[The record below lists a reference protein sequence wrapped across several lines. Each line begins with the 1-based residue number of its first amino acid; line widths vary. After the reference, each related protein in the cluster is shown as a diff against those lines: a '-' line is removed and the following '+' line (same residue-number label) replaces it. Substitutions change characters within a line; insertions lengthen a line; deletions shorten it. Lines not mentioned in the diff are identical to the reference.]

1 MPALIEL
8 PPPPASAARVVGL
21 TEAEARARL
30 RHYGPNAVEPVVPDR
45 WWQVLLRQ
53 LRSLIV
59 LVLGGAAAF
68 SFAFQDHAEGLAILA
83 VIALNAGIG
92 FWLEWNAQASMA
104 ALRRLGLTTARVLRD
119 GRVCAVPTHHVTIGD
134 VLLVEAGE
142 VVAADAALFE
152 AQQLQVNE
160 SALTGESMPAGKVVD
175 PAIGDE
181 CAIQAADKS
190 PESTS
195 QLFKGTAVVN
205 GTGRAYVTGVGSG
218 TQLGEITQL
227 VQHAARSATPLEA
240 KLDRLAR
247 QLVYITVA
255 LAAGYVAL
263 GLLKGQPVFGL
274 LKIAIVL
281 AVAAI
286 PEGMSI
292 VATLALAFGMMRLA
306 RHNVLVKRLAAVET
320 LGSTD
325 VIFTDK
331 TGTLTQNQMAVQT
344 VWLPEGQ
351 LRFPLPDAADAADAT
366 GQPAAL
372 TGEAYQLLLRVA
384 VLCNNATYSPA
395 AAADALGDPLEVA
408 LLALAHGGSFDVPAA
423 QAHLR
428 LAEQPFNSDTRLMA
442 TLHRQPDGRAWVA
455 VKGAAEAVLQH
466 CTGQQLARGAQPIG
480 PAEQTE
486 WLNRANALAETG
498 LRVLALAY
506 RELPAEHEHK
516 HQPGWADE
524 LTWLGLVAFL
534 DPPRREVVPALEA
547 CQRAGIRVLMVTG
560 DHPAT
565 ARTVAHQVHLVKD
578 SDTTVVTG
586 DELESLLTR
595 PNGEGRHRLWQA
607 SVFARVSPAQKLDL
621 ISLYQ
626 QGGHVVAMTG
636 DGVNDAPALKKADIG
651 VAMGQ
656 RGTQVASEAAALV
669 LRDDS
674 FASIVVAVEQG
685 RIIFTNIRRFVLYL
699 VSCNLS
705 EILVVTAAGLLGHG
719 AGLLPLQILFLNLLT
734 DVFPALALG
743 VGKGSPRVMQ
753 HPPQDP
759 QGPIMRPGDWRL
771 AVAYAALMTVALLGA
786 DYLARYRLGL
796 TPAAANAVLFFGL
809 SAAQLVHVFNM
820 AGGRTSLKNNDILR
834 NRYVWLALALCA
846 GLIILAYVQ
855 PLLHRLL
862 GLQKLTPV
870 ALLLIA
876 GPAVITLV
884 FGQLLGRLMAGKRP
898 ASTTQAVG

>member
-1 MPALIEL
+1 MAELIEL
-8 PPPPASAARVVGL
+8 PPSPALAARVVGL
-21 TEAEARARL
+21 TEAEACERL
-30 RHYGPNAVEPVVPDR
+30 RRYGPNAVEPVLPDS

-53 LRSLIV
+53 FRSLIV
-59 LVLGGAAAF
+59 LVLGGAAGF
-68 SFAFQDHAEGLAILA
+68 SFAFHDYAEGFAILA
-83 VIALNAGIG
+83 VVVLNAGLG

-119 GRVCAVPTHHVTIGD
+119 GQVCAVPTPHVTIGD

-160 SALTGESMPAGKVVD
+160 SALTGESMPAGKAVA
-175 PAIGDE
+175 PATSDGCDIKSTDKLT
-181 CAIQAADKS
+181 DKS
-190 PESTS
+190 TEATS

-247 QLVYITVA
+247 QLVYITVG
-255 LAAGYVAL
+255 LAAAYVGI
-263 GLLKGQPVFGL
+263 GLAKGQPVFGL

-292 VATLALAFGMMRLA
+292 VATLALAYGMMRLA

-320 LGSTD
+320 LGGTD

-351 LRFPLPDAADAADAT
+351 LHFPPVAGAA
-366 GQPAAL
+366 GPAAL

-395 AAADALGDPLEVA
+395 SADAALGDPLEVA
-408 LLALAHGGSFDVPAA
+408 LLTLAHGGPFDVPAA
-423 QAHLR
+423 LADPR

-442 TLHRQPDGRAWVA
+442 TLHQLPGGRAWVA
-455 VKGAAEAVLQH
+455 VKGAAEAVLPH
-466 CTGQQLARGAQPIG
+466 CAAQQLASGAQSIG
-480 PAEQTE
+480 PAEHTE
-486 WLNRANALAETG
+486 WLHRANELAASG

-506 RELPAEHEHK
+506 RELPDE
-516 HQPGWADE
+516 HQPNWADE
-524 LTWLGLVAFL
+524 LTWLGMVAFL
-534 DPPRREVVPALEA
+534 DPPRPEVVPALEA

-565 ARTVAHQVHLVKD
+565 ALTVAHQVHLTTD

-586 DELESLLTR
+586 EELESLLAH
-595 PNGEGRHRLWQA
+595 PNGEGRRRLWQA

-626 QGGHVVAMTG
+626 QCGHVVAMTG

-651 VAMGQ
+651 VAMGR

-705 EILVVTAAGLLGHG
+705 EILVVMAAGLLGHG

-743 VGKGSPRVMQ
+743 VGRGSPRAMQ

-759 QGPIMRPGDWRL
+759 QGPIMRPGDWHL

-786 DYLARYRLGL
+786 DYLARHHFGL
-796 TPAAANAVLFFGL
+796 APAAANAVLFFGL
-809 SAAQLVHVFNM
+809 AAAQLAHVFNM
-820 AGGRTSLKNNDILR
+820 AGGHTPLWHNDILR
-834 NRYVWLALALCA
+834 NRYVWLALALCS
-846 GLIILAYVQ
+846 GLMVLAYVQ
-855 PLLHRLL
+855 PLLHHLL
-862 GLQKLTPV
+862 GLQKLTLV

-876 GPAVITLV
+876 GPAVVTLV
-884 FGQLLGRLMAGKRP
+884 LGQLLGRLLAGKRP
-898 ASTTQAVG
+898 ASNRPSS

>member
-1 MPALIEL
+1 MPELIE
-8 PPPPASAARVVGL
+8 PPPSPTIAARVVGL

-30 RHYGPNAVEPVVPDR
+30 QQYGPNAVEPVVPDS

-53 LRSLIV
+53 FRSLIV
-59 LVLGGAAAF
+59 LVLGAAAGF
-68 SFAFQDHAEGLAILA
+68 SFAFQDHAEGIAILA

-92 FWLEWNAQASMA
+92 FWLEWSAQASMT

-160 SALTGESMPAGKVVD
+160 SALTGESMPAGKAVD
-175 PAIGDE
+175 PAIGEGCDFKTTE
-181 CAIQAADKS
+181 AAC
-190 PESTS
+190 

-227 VQHAARSATPLEA
+227 VQHAARAATPLEA

-247 QLVYITVA
+247 QLVYITVG
-255 LAAGYVAL
+255 LAAAYVAI
-263 GLLKGQPVFGL
+263 GLLKGQPAFGL

-320 LGSTD
+320 LGGTD

-331 TGTLTQNQMAVQT
+331 TGTLTQNQMAVHT

-351 LRFPLPDAADAADAT
+351 LRYPLAAA
-366 GQPAAL
+366 GGPPAAL
-372 TGEAYQLLLRVA
+372 TGAAYQLLLRVA

-395 AAADALGDPLEVA
+395 AADAALGDPLEVA
-408 LLALAHGGSFDVPAA
+408 LLALAHGGPFDVPAA
-423 QAHLR
+423 QAHQR

-442 TLHRQPDGRAWVA
+442 TLHRQPDGRPWVA

-466 CTGQQLARGAQPIG
+466 CTGQQLATGPQPFGATER
-480 PAEQTE
+480 AE
-486 WLNRANALAETG
+486 WLKRANELAATG
-498 LRVLALAY
+498 LRVLALAC
-506 RELPAEHEHK
+506 RELPDAC
-516 HQPGWADE
+516 QPDWADE

-534 DPPRREVVPALEA
+534 DPPRAEVVPALEA

-565 ARTVAHQVHLVKD
+565 ARTVAHQVHLIKD
-578 SDTTVVTG
+578 ADTTVVTG
-586 DELESLLTR
+586 DELESLLTH

-651 VAMGQ
+651 VAMGR

-786 DYLARYRLGL
+786 DYLARHQLGL

-820 AGGRTSLKNNDILR
+820 AGGRTPLWHNDVLR
-834 NRYVWLALALCA
+834 NRYVWLALALCS
-846 GLIILAYVQ
+846 GLIILAYVE

-862 GLQKLTPV
+862 GLQKLTSV
-870 ALLLIA
+870 AVLLIA
-876 GPAVITLV
+876 GPAVATLV
-884 FGQLLGRLMAGKRP
+884 FGQLLGWLMAGKRP
-898 ASTTQAVG
+898 ASTTLPAG

>member
-1 MPALIEL
+1 MPELIEL
-8 PPPPASAARVVGL
+8 SPASAARVVGL

-30 RHYGPNAVEPVVPDR
+30 QQYGPNAVEPVVPDS

-53 LRSLIV
+53 FRSLIV

-104 ALRRLGLTTARVLRD
+104 ALRRLGQTTARVLRD
-119 GRVCAVPTHHVTIGD
+119 GQVCAVPTHHVTIGD

-142 VVAADAALFE
+142 VVAADASLFE

-160 SALTGESMPAGKVVD
+160 SALTGESMPAGKAAD
-175 PAIGDE
+175 PAIGDGRG
-181 CAIQAADKS
+181 IKPTDKPTDS
-190 PESTS
+190 AG

-205 GTGRAYVTGVGSG
+205 GTGRAYVTGVGRN
-218 TQLGEITQL
+218 TQLGEITEL
-227 VQHAARSATPLEA
+227 VQHATRSATPLEA

-247 QLVYITVA
+247 QLVYVTVG
-255 LAAGYVAL
+255 LAAAYVAI
-263 GLLKGQPVFGL
+263 GLLKSQPMFGL

-292 VATLALAFGMMRLA
+292 VATLALAYGMMRLA

-320 LGSTD
+320 LGGTD

-344 VWLPEGQ
+344 VWLPEYQ
-351 LRFPLPDAADAADAT
+351 LRFPPADAA

-395 AAADALGDPLEVA
+395 AADAALGDPLEVA
-408 LLALAHGGSFDVPAA
+408 LLALAHGGPFDVPAA
-423 QAHLR
+423 RAGQR

-442 TLHRQPDGRAWVA
+442 TLHQLPRGRAWVA
-455 VKGAAEAVLQH
+455 VKGAAEEVLRH
-466 CTGQQLARGAQPIG
+466 CTAQQLASSAQPLG
-480 PAEQTE
+480 TAERAE
-486 WLNRANALAETG
+486 WLKRANELAETG

-506 RELPAEHEHK
+506 RELPDAR
-516 HQPGWADE
+516 QPDWADE

-534 DPPRREVVPALEA
+534 DPPRPEVVPALEA

-565 ARTVAHQVHLVKD
+565 ARTVAHQVHLTAE

-586 DELESLLTR
+586 DELESLLTH
-595 PNGEGRHRLWQA
+595 PNGEGRRRLWQA
-607 SVFARVSPAQKLDL
+607 RVFARVSPAQKLDL

-626 QGGHVVAMTG
+626 ERGHVVAMTG

-674 FASIVVAVEQG
+674 LASIVVAVEQG

-705 EILVVTAAGLLGHG
+705 EILVVTATGLLGHG

-743 VGKGSPRVMQ
+743 VGKGSPHVMQ

-759 QGPIMRPGDWRL
+759 QGPIMRPGDWHL

-786 DYLARYRLGL
+786 DYLARHQLGL
-796 TPAAANAVLFFGL
+796 APAAANAVLFFGL
-809 SAAQLVHVFNM
+809 AAAQLVHVFNM
-820 AGGRTSLKNNDILR
+820 AGGRTSLRNNDVLR
-834 NRYVWLALALCA
+834 NRYVWLALALCS
-846 GLIILAYVQ
+846 GLMILAYVQ

-862 GLQKLTPV
+862 GLQPLTPV
-870 ALLLIA
+870 AVLLIA
-876 GPAVITLV
+876 GPAVATLV
-884 FGQLLGRLMAGKRP
+884 FGQLLGRLMTSRRP
-898 ASTTQAVG
+898 VEKKLAFN